1 MIWNVLVSPAITDRA
16 RGRVGERRRI
26 PVDAPI
32 GFHKPALGGTMVKS
46 LLKALVAVYLWPL
59 KLDERLLYYAKCQ
72 GLLTGSEHLY
82 WATRYIRRRSSR
94 GAGTVVIDVGA
105 FDGRTATF
113 LKEHLAAEK
122 VFCVEAHPER
132 ATDLARRL
140 AGAGFEVRHFA
151 AAEAGGSGL
160 LHVPSDDRAASL
172 LELDKAAVGHG
183 ATLSTESILPV
194 PVMTLDAAFA
204 DVGRVLLLKI
214 DTQGTE
220 LRVLNGAQTLLKRTR
235 FVLTEMNAHTLYRG
249 TCQYFEVDE
258 FLRRN
263 GFSLVDITVSF
274 RGDDGIQEYD
284 ALYERRS

>member
-1 MIWNVLVSPAITDRA
+1 
-16 RGRVGERRRI
+16 
-26 PVDAPI
+26 
-32 GFHKPALGGTMVKS
+32 MVKS
-46 LLKALVAVYLWPL
+46 LLKALVAAYLWPL
-59 KLDERLLYYAKCQ
+59 RLDERLLYYAKCQ

-82 WATRYIRRRSSR
+82 WATRYIRRHSGH
-94 GAGTVVIDVGA
+94 GAGAVIDVGA

-113 LKEHLAAEK
+113 LKKHLAAGK

-132 ATDLARRL
+132 ATNLARRL
-140 AGAGFEVRHFA
+140 AGEGFEVRHFA

-160 LHVPSDDRAASL
+160 LHVPSDERAASL
-172 LELDKAAVGHG
+172 LEIGETAVGHRAPRAG
-183 ATLSTESILPV
+183 APSTESILPV
-194 PVMTLDAAFA
+194 PLMTLDAAFA
-204 DVGRVLLLKI
+204 DVGRVLMLKI

-220 LRVLNGAQTLLKRTR
+220 LRVLNGAQALLERTR
-235 FVLTEMNAHTLYRG
+235 FVLTEMNAHRLYRG

-258 FLRRN
+258 FLRRK